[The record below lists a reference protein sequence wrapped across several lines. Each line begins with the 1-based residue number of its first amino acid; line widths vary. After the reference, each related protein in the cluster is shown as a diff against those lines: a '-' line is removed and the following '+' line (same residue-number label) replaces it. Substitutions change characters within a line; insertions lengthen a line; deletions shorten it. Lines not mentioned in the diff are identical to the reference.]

1 MPTGLHRLS
10 PKRVQS
16 VKDHG
21 RHADGGGL
29 YLVVDQYGKRWV
41 FMWTRDGRRSEM
53 GLGPLRDVGLVEAPI
68 LSRCGQTYGRR
79 PSSRPSRVHVRTR
92 PNEKRGDAGF

>member
-1 MPTGLHRLS
+1 MTSGLHRLS

-41 FMWTRDGRRSEM
+41 FMWVRAGRRSEM
-53 GLGPLRDVGLVEAPI
+53 GLGPVRDVTLAEA
-68 LSRCGQTYGRR
+68 REMAAAAHRR
-79 PSSRPSRVHVRTR
+79 LNSS
-92 PNEKRGDAGF
+92 EKTWLGG